1 MADFDLVV
9 IGGGITGTGIA
20 RDAAGRGVRT
30 LLVEQNDLASGA
42 SSASTGLIHVGPRD
56 LGLRAFGQLR
66 QARAECDVLLRT
78 APHLVRPLR
87 LILPHHE
94 GLRAAWQW
102 QLGLLL
108 SDRFRPAFLPAA
120 RAINLTY
127 GEAGVPL
134 RRRFRLGMEVSACQ
148 VDDRRLVVVSAVGA
162 AGRGATIRTH
172 TRLVRADRDG
182 RLWRLVLNARGRRE
196 TVTAWA
202 LVNASG
208 PWAAE
213 VLELVVRRPSPL
225 RTRFLKGTHIVV
237 PRLFDHDRGYMFQNR
252 DGRVLYALPYERD
265 FTLVGPTE
273 LMVDG
278 HPDAVAA
285 SPEEIT
291 YLCRAASV
299 HFRAPVEPQHVVH
312 AFTGMRPLHRDPSGA
327 RATWRRDHRLVLDA
341 PARQA
346 PLLTVFG
353 GAIGT
358 YRRIAEAVLA
368 ALSSTLPS
376 GRSWT
381 RSWTWSW
388 TRSWTATTPL
398 PGGDFPFGGGDA
410 LMQRA
415 RGLWPFLDE
424 AHLRRLIAAYGTGL
438 DQVLGGADSL
448 AGLGP
453 GFGAALTAAEVRY
466 LMRHEWAHSAE
477 DVLWRRSKLG
487 LRLSPQE
494 EAALVRFMAGDGR
507 LEAAAE

>member
-1 MADFDLVV
+1 MADFDLAV
-9 IGGGITGTGIA
+9 IGGGVNGTGIA
-20 RDAAGRGVRT
+20 RDAAGRGVHT

-42 SSASTGLIHVGPRD
+42 SSASTGLIHVGRRD
-56 LGLRAFGQLR
+56 LRLSALLRLR
-66 QARAECDVLLRT
+66 QARAECDVLMRT
-78 APHLVRPLR
+78 APHLVRPMR

-94 GLRAAWQW
+94 GLGPAWQW
-102 QLGLLL
+102 QLGLMLF
-108 SDRFRPAFLPAA
+108 DRFRPTLLPAA
-120 RAINLTY
+120 RAVDLTY

-134 RRRFRLGMEVSACQ
+134 RRRFRLGLEVSACQ
-148 VDDRRLVVVSAVGA
+148 VDDGRLVVVNAVDA
-162 AGRGATIRTH
+162 AGRGAIIRTH
-172 TRLVRADRDG
+172 TRVVRADRDG
-182 RLWRLVLNARGRRE
+182 QVWRLVLNARGRRE
-196 TVTAWA
+196 TVTARA
-202 LVNASG
+202 LVNAAG

-225 RTRFLKGTHIVV
+225 RTRLLKGSHILV

-252 DGRVLYALPYERD
+252 DGRVLYALPYEGD

-299 HFRAPVEPQHVVH
+299 HFRAPVEPQHVVR
-312 AFTGMRPLHRDPSGA
+312 AFTGMRLLHRDSSGS
-327 RATWRRDHRLVLDA
+327 RAAWRRDHRLALDA
-341 PARQA
+341 PPREA

-358 YRRIAEAVLA
+358 YQRVAEAVLA
-368 ALSSTLPS
+368 KLSRTL
-376 GRSWT
+376 RSAP
-381 RSWTWSW
+381 
-388 TRSWTATTPL
+388 SWTATTPL
-398 PGGDFPFGGGDA
+398 PGGDFPVDGGDA
-410 LMQRA
+410 LLQRA
-415 RGLWPFLDE
+415 RGLWPFIDE
-424 AHLRRLIAAYGTGL
+424 ANLRRLIAAYGTRL

-453 GFGAALTAAEVRY
+453 CFGAALSTAEVRY
-466 LMRHEWAHSAE
+466 LMRREWAHSTE

-487 LRLSPQE
+487 LRVTPQE
-494 EAALVRFMAGDGR
+494 EAALPRFMAGDG

>member
-42 SSASTGLIHVGPRD
+42 SSASTGLIHIGPRD
-56 LGLRAFGQLR
+56 VRLSALGRLC

-78 APHLVRPLR
+78 APHLVRPVR

-94 GLRAAWQW
+94 GLRPAWRW
-102 QLGLLL
+102 QLGVLL
-108 SDRFRPAFLPAA
+108 SDRFRPARLPAA
-120 RAINLTY
+120 RAVDLTY

-134 RRRFRLGMEVSACQ
+134 RRRFRLGLEVSACR
-148 VDDRRLVVVSAVGA
+148 VDDERLVVVNAVDA

-182 RLWRLVLNARGRRE
+182 HEWRLVLNARGRRE
-196 TVTAWA
+196 TVTARA
-202 LVNASG
+202 LVNAAG

-225 RTRFLKGTHIVV
+225 RTRFLKGTHILV
-237 PRLFDHDRGYMFQNR
+237 PQLFDHDRGYMFQNR

-299 HFRAPVEPQHVVH
+299 HFRAAVEPQHVVR
-312 AFTGMRPLHRDPSGA
+312 AFTGMRPLHRDSSGA

-358 YRRIAEAVLA
+358 YRRVAEAVLA
-368 ALSSTLPS
+368 RLSGTLPP
-376 GRSWT
+376 GRSW
-381 RSWTWSW
+381 S
-388 TRSWTATTPL
+388 RSWTATTPL

-424 AHLRRLIAAYGTGL
+424 AHLRRLVTAYGTRL

-448 AGLGP
+448 AALGP
-453 GFGAALTAAEVRY
+453 CFGPALTAAEVRY
-466 LMRHEWAHSAE
+466 LMRHEWAHSTE

-487 LRLSPQE
+487 LPATPQE
-494 EAALVRFMAGDGR
+494 VAALARFMADDIR

>member
-9 IGGGITGTGIA
+9 IGGGIIGTGIA

-56 LGLRAFGQLR
+56 LRLRALGQLR

-78 APHLVRPLR
+78 VPHLVRPLR

-94 GLRAAWQW
+94 GLRPAWQW

-108 SDRFRPAFLPAA
+108 SDRFRPALLPAA
-120 RAINLTY
+120 RAVDLTY

-148 VDDRRLVVVSAVGA
+148 VDDGRLVVVNAVDA

-182 RLWRLVLNARGRRE
+182 KVWRLVLNARGRRE
-196 TVTAWA
+196 TVTARA
-202 LVNASG
+202 LVNAAG

-213 VLELVVRRPSPL
+213 VLELMARRPSPL

-273 LMVDG
+273 LIVDG

-299 HFRAPVEPQHVVH
+299 HFRAPVEPQHVVR
-312 AFTGMRPLHRDPSGA
+312 AFTGMRPLHRDPSGS
-327 RATWRRDHRLVLDA
+327 RATWRHDHRLVLDA
-341 PARQA
+341 PKRQA

-353 GAIGT
+353 GAICT
-358 YRRIAEAVLA
+358 YRRVAEAVLA
-368 ALSSTLPS
+368 ALARTLPS
-376 GRSWT
+376 G
-381 RSWTWSW
+381 
-388 TRSWTATTPL
+388 RSWTATTPL
-398 PGGDFPFGGGDA
+398 PGGDFPLGGGDA
-410 LMQRA
+410 LIRRA

-424 AHLRRLIAAYGTGL
+424 ANLCRLIAAYGTRL
-438 DQVLGGADSL
+438 DQVLGCADSL
-448 AGLGP
+448 AAVGP
-453 GFGAALTAAEVRY
+453 CFGAALSAAEVRY
-466 LMRHEWAHSAE
+466 LMRHEWARSTE

-487 LRLSPQE
+487 LRATPQE
-494 EAALVRFMAGDGR
+494 ETALARSMAADGR